1 MQTGIVCTVL
11 SEMEIRME
19 QLAIFGGEPV
29 RKTPISYGHQYID
42 DADIEAV
49 ANVLRSDALTC
60 GPKVTELEK
69 RLCEVTGANYV
80 VMVSNGTA
88 ALHLAAM
95 AAGITKGD
103 ERFPGG
109 TGRRIL
115 QQTAGKTRNNLLS
128 VLYRNPGRNTSGTEL
143 GCRTDQE
150 SRRNDRP

>member
-1 MQTGIVCTVL
+1 MIEEMQTGIVCTVL

-103 ERFPGG
+103 E
-109 TGRRIL
+109 
-115 QQTAGKTRNNLLS
+115 
-128 VLYRNPGRNTSGTEL
+128 VM
-143 GCRTDQE
+143 
-150 SRRNDRP
+150 